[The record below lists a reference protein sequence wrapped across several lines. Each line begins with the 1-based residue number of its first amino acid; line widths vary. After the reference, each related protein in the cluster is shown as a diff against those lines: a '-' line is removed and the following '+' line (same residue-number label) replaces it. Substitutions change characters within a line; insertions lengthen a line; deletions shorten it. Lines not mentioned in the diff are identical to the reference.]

1 MTTRIGFLACPG
13 TLPGSP
19 VRRGDAFEHDMQV
32 EALRAG
38 FEPEG
43 LELVE
48 IDWHSPMEALAA
60 FPLVL
65 LGTVWDYH
73 DHEAAF
79 LAKMEALAVRGTL
92 VCNPAE
98 LVRWNIDKSYLR
110 DLAAAGAPTIPTL
123 WPDDP
128 TGTDIAAAFE
138 HFGCEKVVV
147 KRRVGAGAEGQE
159 VFSRDDAPPADWR
172 YGHRAM
178 VQPFLPAIVEEGET
192 SFVFIDGA
200 FSHAIRKTAAPDDY
214 RIQSIYGGQEEA
226 IDPLPS
232 DIAAAEAV
240 VRGIPGETPLYAR
253 IDMIRHD
260 GALAVMEAEMIEPFL
275 YPAQGP
281 RLGQLMAEAILRR
294 LQD

>member
-1 MTTRIGFLACPG
+1 MTRIGFLACPG

-19 VRRGDAFEHDMQV
+19 VRRADAFEHDEQV
-32 EALRAG
+32 AALRAG
-38 FEPEG
+38 FEPAG

-48 IDWHSPMEALAA
+48 LDWHGPLETLAA

-79 LAKMEALAVRGTL
+79 LAKMDALAARAVK
-92 VCNPAE
+92 VWNPAD
-98 LVRWNIDKSYLR
+98 LVRWNIDKAYLR

-123 WPDDP
+123 WLDDP
-128 TGTDIAAAFE
+128 TGEDIAAAFDR
-138 HFGCEKVVV
+138 FDCTQLVV
-147 KRRVGAGAEGQE
+147 KRRVGAGAEGQLK
-159 VFSRDDAPPADWR
+159 FTRDSAPPSGWR

-178 VQPFLPAIVEEGET
+178 VQPFLPAIVAEGET
-192 SFVFIDGA
+192 SFVFIDGQ
-200 FSHAIRKTAAPDDY
+200 FSHAIRKTAAPGDY
-214 RIQSIYGGQEEA
+214 RIQSIYGGKEQSV
-226 IDPLPS
+226 DPLPS
-232 DIAAAEAV
+232 EIAAAAAV
-240 VRGIPGETPLYAR
+240 VRAIPGEVPLYAR

-281 RLGQLMAEAILRR
+281 QLGQRMAEAVLRR
-294 LQD
+294 L